1 MRNPCL
7 EIALRELEAV
17 GIRDVEQVRGGKH
30 WQLRWQVNEMLR
42 SCQARQRGSPQRR
55 AEIRRCCG
63 ERALV
68 TSDGRTHANPRRN
81 YRAASTLGQ
90 DQPEI

>member
-30 WQLRWQVNEMLR
+30 WQLRWRVNEHELR
-42 SCQARQRGSPQRR
+42 VYSLPGTRAIGDRRTMCAPKSDASC
-55 AEIRRCCG
+55 
-63 ERALV
+63 ER
-68 TSDGRTHANPRRN
+68 TGCW
-81 YRAASTLGQ
+81 
-90 DQPEI
+90 